1 MRTNS
6 THQSLKR
13 GLRIIATVA
22 DMADPSTLSVIAR
35 KTNLNRST
43 AHHILQA
50 LVEFGYLV
58 QDDDTRAYSLSSK
71 LFRITRRTWT
81 REQLAEIAAPFLEDL
96 GRRTGEGTSL
106 AVLRDGLVTI
116 VAKQEPAGPL
126 RVVQE
131 IGDTRPVHCT
141 AVGKVLAA
149 WLPEAEVEK
158 IIARTDFERKTV
170 KTITSA
176 AAFRLEL
183 ARVRDT
189 GVAYDNEEHLKG
201 IRCLASPVWDHTGEA
216 RAALCVVGPKANLP
230 LRRMARLRHDLLAV
244 AADLSARL
252 GYRPAQEPGDRSKPG
267 PGPEIGQRRGDPLRK
282 EDRDRIVAGGPARRG
297 RGGG

>member
-1 MRTNS
+1 
-6 THQSLKR
+6 
-13 GLRIIATVA
+13 
-22 DMADPSTLSVIAR
+22 MAEPPTLSVIAR

-81 REQLAEIAAPFLEDL
+81 REQLAEIAAPFLEEL
-96 GRRTGEGTSL
+96 GRRSREGTSL
-106 AVLRDGLVTI
+106 AVLRDRVVTV
-116 VAKQEPAGPL
+116 VAKQEPSGPL

-149 WLPEAEVEK
+149 WLPEPELED
-158 IIARTDFERKTV
+158 IIARTGFERKTA
-170 KTITSA
+170 KTITSP
-176 AAFRLEL
+176 AAFRQEL
-183 ARVRDT
+183 IRVRDT
-189 GVAYDNEEHLKG
+189 GVAYDDEEHLKG
-201 IRCLASPVWDHTGEA
+201 IRCLASPVWDHTGEV

-244 AADLSARL
+244 AADFSARL
-252 GYRPAQEPGDRSKPG
+252 GYRPAQGPGHRSKPDQ
-267 PGPEIGQRRGDPLRK
+267 GPETRQRRGDPSRK
-282 EDRDRIVAGGPARRG
+282 EDRAGTVAGGPARKG
-297 RGGG
+297 QSGG